1 MTMHDDE
8 PLFAPPGGTPFAAPT
23 HSSAPAPVPAPPVVP
38 TAIYAQPPA
47 AAMGHP
53 ADAHYGQPDY
63 RSGAYAP
70 SGQPGPYAPFRQG
83 ESPADA
89 YAHAPYTNPGDSTPG
104 EQDSGYAGS
113 ALSGPGYA
121 ATGYPS
127 AGYQVPGFPAPH
139 GLAGPGAPRRS
150 PRRERPRISGR
161 TVALSTALALVVGGA
176 AGFGSAQLVERPG
189 RSVVEIPVATD
200 ATAAGRPT
208 DSVASIAA
216 RVTPSVVSLE
226 ISGEQGVSSGS
237 GFVMSADGY
246 IITNNHVVAGATG
259 EGTITVLF
267 ADGSKDAAQIVGRTV
282 NYDLA
287 VVKVKRTGLTPL
299 VLGDSEAMLVG
310 DPVIAIGAPL
320 GLDGTVTTGIIS
332 ARNRPVAAGGDAETA
347 FINALQTDAAINPGN
362 SGGPLVN
369 AAGEVIGINSAIA
382 QPPGI
387 GLAAGSIGLGFA
399 IPSNQARRTAQQLIE
414 TGQATYPVIGVL
426 LDRRY
431 NGEGVMVSKD
441 AVGSQAAVTPGSAA
455 DNAGIRPGD
464 VILTID
470 GRAVTH
476 PDELIVAIRAK
487 APGDAIE
494 LKVRPDG
501 GDATTELR
509 MVLGEAVSQ

>member
-8 PLFAPPGGTPFAAPT
+8 PLFAPPGHNPFAT
-23 HSSAPAPVPAPPVVP
+23 PAHGGAAAAGASPVPAPPVLPSATYLHAPGGEGAYGPFGERPAQHLPNAPHAP
-38 TAIYAQPPA
+38 TRAPEAAYSHAPFTGPESPTPGQPAPA
-47 AAMGHP
+47 HAGAGRVEPGNMAPRDPASGHP
-53 ADAHYGQPDY
+53 
-63 RSGAYAP
+63 
-70 SGQPGPYAPFRQG
+70 
-83 ESPADA
+83 
-89 YAHAPYTNPGDSTPG
+89 
-104 EQDSGYAGS
+104 YAGY
-113 ALSGPGYA
+113 PG
-121 ATGYPS
+121 
-127 AGYQVPGFPAPH
+127 PGFPVPER
-139 GLAGPGAPRRS
+139 PGTSSRRS
-150 PRRERPRISGR
+150 RRERPRVSGR
-161 TVALSTALALVVGGA
+161 TVALSTAVALVVGGA
-176 AGFGSAQLVERPG
+176 AGFGGAQLVERPG

-208 DSVASIAA
+208 DSVAAIAA

-246 IITNNHVVAGATG
+246 IVTNNHVVSGATG
-259 EGTITVLF
+259 TATITVLF
-267 ADGSKDAAQIVGRTV
+267 ADGTKDAAEIVGRTV

-287 VVKVKRTGLTPL
+287 VVKVDRSGLTPL

-332 ARNRPVAAGGDAETA
+332 ARNRPVAAGADADTA

-431 NGEGVMVSKD
+431 NGEGVMVSKE
-441 AVGSQAAVTPGSAA
+441 AVGTTASVTSGSAA
-455 DNAGIRPGD
+455 DKAGIRPGD

-494 LKVRPDG
+494 LKVRPNG
-501 GDATTELR
+501 KKATTELR